1 MGLDEDEVLR
11 AVPPDADLGL
21 VGAGVGAL
29 RVCADLARRFSIPA
43 LDAGHALNMMNDM
56 EKKSMGPRLYTIHR

>member
-1 MGLDEDEVLR
+1 MRDEVLR
-11 AVPPDADLGL
+11 AVPQDVDLCL

-29 RVCADLARRFSIPA
+29 RVCADISRRFSVPA

-56 EKKSMGPRLYTIHR
+56 ERKSMGPRLYTIHR